1 MKHMMKQGLC
11 VLLIAATSA
20 AASTVRAA
28 RQAVSIADYGVILER
43 MPFGRAPQTPPPT
56 AVVNPAPTKAELDIF
71 RNMRVCFM
79 DNALDGLRVVIV
91 DNKEN
96 KTYDLGVGESDDGL
110 TLLSADYD
118 REMAFV
124 QKNGFSQWIDSKGLS
139 SETALSAGT
148 GGTIT
153 KVATSTRASR
163 LPANVGQTRS
173 ATVAAQIKRREE
185 VLQQRRDAIAAREA
199 VEDKDAL
206 RQRLSEYNMDLIRAG
221 GSLGLPL
228 PIPLTKEQDD
238 QLVAEGVLPPAE

>member
-1 MKHMMKQGLC
+1 MKYMMRQGLC

-79 DNALDGLRVVIV
+79 DNTLDGLRVAIV

-96 KTYDLGVGESDDGL
+96 KTYDLGVGESDAGL

-139 SETALSAGT
+139 SETAPSSGRGSASSRRASSAT
-148 GGTIT
+148 RS
-153 KVATSTRASR
+153 VATKS
-163 LPANVGQTRS
+163 NTRS
-173 ATVAAQIKRREE
+173 ANLEERRKRREAI
-185 VLQQRRDAIAAREA
+185 LQQRREESAANSANRE
-199 VEDKDAL
+199 EL
-206 RQRLSEYNMDLIRAG
+206 RTKLSEYNMDLIRADG
-221 GSLGLPL
+221 EKGPPL
-228 PIPLTKEQDD
+228 PIPLTQEQDD
-238 QLVAEGVLPPAE
+238 QLVAEGVLPPVE

>member
-1 MKHMMKQGLC
+1 MKYMMKQGLC

-43 MPFGRAPQTPPPT
+43 MPFGRAPQTPTPT

-139 SETALSAGT
+139 SETALSPGKGST
-148 GGTIT
+148 SSRPSSSVTRS
-153 KVATSTRASR
+153 VATKS
-163 LPANVGQTRS
+163 NTRS
-173 ATVAAQIKRREE
+173 AALAERRRRREE